1 MTSLRDT
8 RANRTLVGIPITYSL
23 ATILLITTRV
33 DLSTHIFLRTFLY
46 MCTHQLLSML
56 SQFTSSEAVRIT
68 KYSNYE
74 KSTLHKLG
82 KHPTYAPLPSDAAVP
97 SQWRKK
103 SEIYSTKHHG
113 AYCPKH
119 EFRLSLPDFPASS
132 AQVTPI
138 CFLAIIFVSV
148 PAKKCEKPRGLSS
161 FSK

>member
-1 MTSLRDT
+1 MTLGQIELSLVFRS
-8 RANRTLVGIPITYSL
+8 RVRWPQSC
-23 ATILLITTRV
+23 LLRQARV
-33 DLSTHIFLRTFLY
+33 DLSMRIFLRTFLY

-68 KYSNYE
+68 KYSNYV

-103 SEIYSTKHHG
+103 SEIYSTKHHS

-119 EFRLSLPDFPASS
+119 EFRISLPDFPSSS
-132 AQVTPI
+132 APSYADLLSRNQFCI
-138 CFLAIIFVSV
+138 GSG
-148 PAKKCEKPRGLSS
+148 KKCEKPRGLSS